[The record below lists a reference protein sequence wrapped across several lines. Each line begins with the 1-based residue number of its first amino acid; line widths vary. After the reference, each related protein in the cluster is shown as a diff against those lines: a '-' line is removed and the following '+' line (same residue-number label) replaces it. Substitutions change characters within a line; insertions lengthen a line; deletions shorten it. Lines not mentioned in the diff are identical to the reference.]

1 MFDRIPQWSHL
12 LLDYFVG
19 SFFLFFLIL
28 KQYLFSCSICGSGMW
43 CGLVGSFGSGILT
56 ISWLSWE
63 ASQGSGGCW
72 NSSFSCR
79 LLDWALFP
87 SQGRFLI
94 TDLVSLFVIGLLRF
108 SISSCFSLG
117 NLYVSRNLSTSFRSS
132 NLLYNSIP
140 L

>member
-1 MFDRIPQWSHL
+1 MFNRIPQWSHL
-12 LLDYFVG
+12 ILDYFLIG
-19 SFFLFFLIL
+19 RFFFFKGL
-28 KQYLFSCSICGSGMW
+28 KMIFIFLQYLWVRNLMW
-43 CGLVGSFGSGILT
+43 LSWLFWLWDSV
-56 ISWLSWE
+56 SWLSWE

-72 NSSFSCR
+72 YRSFFYR
-79 LLDWALFP
+79 LLDWGCIS

-132 NLLYNSIP
+132 NLLYYSIP